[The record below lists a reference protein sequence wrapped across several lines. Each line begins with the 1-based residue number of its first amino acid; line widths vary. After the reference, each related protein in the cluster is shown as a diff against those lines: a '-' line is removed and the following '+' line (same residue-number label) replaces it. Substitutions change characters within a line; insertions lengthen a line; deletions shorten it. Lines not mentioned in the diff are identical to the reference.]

1 MLDLGNQLREII
13 SSRRLTM
20 LGVGPMSLTVTR
32 EAVALAN
39 KYRTPIA
46 LIPSRRQV
54 DSAKLGGGYVEG
66 WSTETFAQYVRS
78 IDSGGFALLSR
89 DHSGP
94 WQGSAKQVDDV
105 SLPVA
110 MDEAKESLANDIAS
124 GFNILHIDPSPALTR
139 GFSYEEVTRMAVELI
154 AFCVGKME
162 SPDQVIFEVGTDEQ
176 DISPEPLSVTEHRI
190 DMLFDELDRRG
201 LPRPMFYVAQTG
213 TKTLGT
219 RNFGSFDQPFT
230 VEGTLPATAYLP
242 QILSLLGDKG
252 LLLKEHNADYL
263 SDKALKW
270 HRRFGIQSANVA
282 PEFGVRE
289 TLVFVRLLR
298 EHGLNKEYDE
308 FRDLVVGGR
317 NWSKWIPQGSEASE
331 EQKVAIAGHYH
342 FSNSRVVDI
351 REKLS
356 HVASRSHVDSEDLIS
371 TEVRA
376 SIDRYLVAFG
386 YGVSRD

>member
-1 MLDLGNQLREII
+1 MFDLEHRLKETI

-54 DSAKLGGGYVEG
+54 DSAEFGGGYVEG
-66 WSTETFAQYVRS
+66 WSTETFSHYVRS

-94 WQGSAKQVDDV
+94 WQGSTKQANDV

-110 MDEAKESLANDIAS
+110 MDEAKASLANDIAS

-139 GFSYEEVTRMAVELI
+139 GFSYEEVTKMAVELI
-154 AFCVGKME
+154 EFCVGKME
-162 SPDQVIFEVGTDEQ
+162 SPDQVVFEVGTDEQ
-176 DISPEPLSVTEHRI
+176 DISPDPLSVTEHRI
-190 DMLFDELDRRG
+190 EMLFHELDLRG
-201 LPRPMFYVAQTG
+201 LPRPLFYVAQTG

-230 VEGTLPATAYLP
+230 VEGSLPATAYLP
-242 QILSLLGDKG
+242 QVLSLLADKG
-252 LLLKEHNADYL
+252 LFLKEHNADYL
-263 SDKALKW
+263 SDKSLKW

-282 PEFGVRE
+282 PEFGVAE
-289 TLVFVRLLR
+289 TRVLMRLLR
-298 EHGLNKEYDE
+298 DHGLDREYDD
-308 FRDLVVGGR
+308 FLDLVVEGG
-317 NWSKWIPQGSEASE
+317 NWSKWIPEGAEVPE
-331 EQKVAIAGHYH
+331 EQKVVIAGHYH
-342 FSNSRVVDI
+342 FSNPRVVEI
-351 REKLS
+351 RDKLS
-356 HVASRSHVDSEDLIS
+356 HVASRSHVDSEDVIS
-371 TEVRA
+371 NEVRA